1 MKHRLKT
8 HLIMVRK
15 KEIIDSKIIQAGD
28 YASLSRQVSYWRF
41 HGKQVVFTNGCF
53 DILHLGHID
62 YLSKAADLGQ
72 VLVVGLNTDAS
83 VRKLKGP
90 GRPVNDQN
98 ARASL
103 IASLFFVTQVVL
115 FDEDT
120 PYELIKS
127 VQPDILVKGSDYK
140 PEEIVGYDVVKARN
154 GQVVT
159 IDFLEGF
166 STSGLIEKLRKENP

>member
-1 MKHRLKT
+1 M
-8 HLIMVRK
+8 IRK
-15 KEIIDSKIIQAGD
+15 KEIIDSKIIQAGNHE
-28 YASLSRQVSYWRF
+28 SLSRQVKYWGF
-41 HGKQVVFTNGCF
+41 HGKKVVFTNGCF

-62 YLSKAADLGQ
+62 YLSKAADLGH

-83 VRKLKGP
+83 VRRLKGP
-90 GRPVNDQN
+90 GRPVNDQT
-98 ARASL
+98 ARAAL
-103 IASLFFVTQVVL
+103 IASLFFVSKVVL

-140 PEEIVGYDVVKARN
+140 PEDIVGYDVVKARN

-159 IDFLEGF
+159 
-166 STSGLIEKLRKENP
+166 